1 VEDWRG
7 AIDFLV
13 NDKEIGQVADTS
25 RLGLWGSSL
34 SGGHVIVTAATTS
47 HQSKIK
53 AVVSQVLLYFTVF
66 VSYLL
71 LKFRLLF
78 WTP

>member
-13 NDKEIGQVADTS
+13 TDKEIAQVADAS

-53 AVVSQVLLYFTVF
+53 AVVSQVFIICFIFIFFFFFL
-66 VSYLL
+66 
-71 LKFRLLF
+71 
-78 WTP
+78 